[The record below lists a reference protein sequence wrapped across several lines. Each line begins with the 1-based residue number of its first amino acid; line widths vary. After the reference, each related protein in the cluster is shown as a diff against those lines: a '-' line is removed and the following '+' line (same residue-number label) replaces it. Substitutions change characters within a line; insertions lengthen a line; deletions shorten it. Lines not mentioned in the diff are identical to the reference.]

1 MLVAVASF
9 ATVIAV
15 LVILTFRERPGA
27 PICGKKSSEKEEGDN
42 KTK

>member
-1 MLVAVASF
+1 MVFTAAII

-27 PICGKKSSEKEEGDN
+27 TIFKK
-42 KTK
+42 